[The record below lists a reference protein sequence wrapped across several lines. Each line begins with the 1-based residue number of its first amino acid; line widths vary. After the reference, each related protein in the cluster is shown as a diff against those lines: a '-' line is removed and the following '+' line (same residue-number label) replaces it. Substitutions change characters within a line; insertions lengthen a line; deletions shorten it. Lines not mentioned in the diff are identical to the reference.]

1 MNEIKADGTI
11 TDQEAIKT
19 ELLAV
24 AQPAVDDEHL
34 VSGLTDMITYMAPH
48 KALAKQK
55 RWMRRFCRK
64 PADMT
69 IRVFTNHVT
78 RINDD
83 EIPILPPFNGDSQK
97 LSEDEIIDIILNGI
111 PRSWMREM
119 DKQGF
124 DPVEKSL
131 SDVIHFCE
139 RMEATEDF
147 EPVRKDGK
155 TKSDNKSKS
164 HKDKGNSSGGGKYCL
179 LHGKDSHNTDD
190 CLVLQKKAKALR
202 DNNGERKPA
211 FKNKTWK
218 RDADK
223 STSSS
228 KKELAAF
235 VKKTARKELH
245 AFAKKR
251 KADSDDDEE
260 SLNAIEEGEVNFSD
274 LNFKDMDNLKIDS
287 SDEED
292 KDDDEV
298 SV

>member
-1 MNEIKADGTI
+1 MGI
-11 TDQEAIKT
+11 TPT
-19 ELLAV
+19 
-24 AQPAVDDEHL
+24 
-34 VSGLTDMITYMAPH
+34 
-48 KALAKQK
+48 
-55 RWMRRFCRK
+55 
-64 PADMT
+64 
-69 IRVFTNHVT
+69 
-78 RINDD
+78 
-83 EIPILPPFNGDSQK
+83 
-97 LSEDEIIDIILNGI
+97 
-111 PRSWMREM
+111 
-119 DKQGF
+119 
-124 DPVEKSL
+124 
-131 SDVIHFCE
+131 
-139 RMEATEDF
+139 
-147 EPVRKDGK
+147 
-155 TKSDNKSKS
+155 
-164 HKDKGNSSGGGKYCL
+164 
-179 LHGKDSHNTDD
+179 HNTDD
-190 CLVLQKKAKALR
+190 CLVLKKQAKALR

-211 FKNKTWK
+211 YKNKTWK